1 MSLVLAAFVVSIAA
15 VTGTVSGECLV
26 TAALALDWSFLP
38 LRHRHH
44 PH

>member
-1 MSLVLAAFVVSIAA
+1 MSLVFAAFVVGIVA

-26 TAALALDWSFLP
+26 TAALALGWSFLP
-38 LRHRHH
+38 LRHRHR